1 MTGDIILNN
10 FNHYLNRFKIKLI
23 TVFNKENTDN
33 DYNGKYYYARLYSI
47 EKMEILATHLVVT
60 GDTEEEV
67 IEKLPKGMKSVGKN
81 LLDPKEIIRSY
92 M

>member
-10 FNHYLNRFKIKLI
+10 FNHYLNMFKVKII
-23 TVFNKENTDN
+23 TVFDKNNTDI
-33 DYNGKYYYARLYSI
+33 DYRDKCFYARLYSI

>member
-10 FNHYLNRFKIKLI
+10 FNHYLNRFKIKFI
-23 TVFNKENTDN
+23 TIFDKNNSDE
-33 DYNGKYYYARLYSI
+33 DYNNTYYARLYSI
-47 EKMEILATHLVVT
+47 EKMEILPTHLVVLGST
-60 GDTEEEV
+60 LEEV
-67 IEKLPKGMKSVGKN
+67 IEKIPAGMNSVGKN